1 MRNGYYDSEEDIDEL
16 MIPLVDVLDGTNDR
30 SSEGE
35 RERERDRRGRGGR
48 MLNILFVA
56 NVEFMGPIKI
66 TASAFMQL

>member
-1 MRNGYYDSEEDIDEL
+1 MID
-16 MIPLVDVLDGTNDR
+16 LVKV
-30 SSEGE
+30 

-66 TASAFMQL
+66 TASGFMQL